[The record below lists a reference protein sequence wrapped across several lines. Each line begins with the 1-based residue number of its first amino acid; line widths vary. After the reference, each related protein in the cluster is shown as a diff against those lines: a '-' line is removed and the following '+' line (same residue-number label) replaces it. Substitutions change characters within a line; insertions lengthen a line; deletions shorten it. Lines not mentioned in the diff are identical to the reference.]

1 MNIKQTSI
9 FFLSFFCFAAVFF
22 ASSLAVKENREDLG
36 ANYSLQINPLPG
48 KIIPLLAGEF
58 KGLLAD
64 HILLEIGAFV
74 GSNKKISADEEQKIY
89 LGMEQAMILDPY
101 FMQTYLFT
109 QALLSWDCK
118 MPEEA
123 IRLLEI
129 SRKHLPWD
137 WRPGYY
143 IGFDYYYF
151 LNDYAKASEIFLE
164 TAKIKNS
171 PLLIALLGSRF
182 ALKSKKN
189 ETAILLLTD
198 ILKDPELSENNRESI
213 SKRITALKGVLL
225 IESALR
231 SYKKTFNT
239 YPSSL
244 NALVQ
249 KGFLKKLP
257 PNSYYKTYL
266 YRQED
271 GQVFFDKTGY
281 KQISDQGTSINK

>member
-9 FFLSFFCFAAVFF
+9 FFLSFLCFSAVFF

-36 ANYSLQINPLPG
+36 ANYSLRINPLPG
-48 KIIPLLAGEF
+48 KIIPLFAGEF

-74 GSNKKISADEEQKIY
+74 GSNKKISTDEKEKIR
-89 LGMEQAMILDPY
+89 LGLEQALILDPY

-151 LNDYAKASEIFLE
+151 LNDYSKASEIFLE
-164 TAKIKNS
+164 TARIKNS

-182 ALKSKKN
+182 AFKSKKT
-189 ETAILLLTD
+189 EGAIFLLTD
-198 ILKDPELSENNRESI
+198 MLKDPELNENNKEDI
-213 SKRITALKGVLL
+213 SKRIAGLKGVLL
-225 IESALR
+225 IENALEN
-231 SYKKTFNT
+231 YKKAFNA
-239 YPSSL
+239 YPPKL
-244 NALVQ
+244 NALME
-249 KGFLKKLP
+249 KNFLKNLP
-257 PNSYYKTYL
+257 PNPYYKTYL
-266 YRQED
+266 YRQKD
-271 GQVFFDKTGY
+271 GRVFFDKTGY
-281 KQISDQGTSINK
+281 KQPNKMG